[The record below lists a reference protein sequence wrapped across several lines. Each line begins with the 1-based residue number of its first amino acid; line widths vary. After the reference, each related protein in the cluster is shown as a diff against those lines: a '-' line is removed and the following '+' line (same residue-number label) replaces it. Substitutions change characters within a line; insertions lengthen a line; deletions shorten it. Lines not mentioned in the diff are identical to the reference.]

1 MSVWTVTY
9 FGSLKSPKEL
19 SEEEVAAVQDAP
31 RYAYVPAA
39 DDSEAIEFL
48 YQRLQLA
55 RDRQERMLEP
65 KRLKHRKENP
75 GQLLGLSLSY
85 TALHPFAK
93 DSWKV
98 VPGRQLMDKPVL
110 DITRD

>member
-48 YQRLQLA
+48 YQRLRSERDWEESIIEPGRKAWRAERGDQLFT
-55 RDRQERMLEP
+55 Q
-65 KRLKHRKENP
+65 H
-75 GQLLGLSLSY
+75 LSY

-98 VPGRQLMDKPVL
+98 VPGHQLMDKPVL
-110 DITRD
+110 DITRY